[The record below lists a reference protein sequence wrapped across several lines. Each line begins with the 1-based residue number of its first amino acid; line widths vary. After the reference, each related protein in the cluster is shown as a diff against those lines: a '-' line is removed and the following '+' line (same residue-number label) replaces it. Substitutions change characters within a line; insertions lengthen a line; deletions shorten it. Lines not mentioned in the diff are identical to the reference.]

1 MSLLSDRTA
10 VQAARADA
18 ARACGAIAPA
28 TAALRVRLAAHP
40 VLATAVALAAGFIAA
55 RLIAAP
61 LRVFGRGGLRT
72 LRHGLRVLRM
82 LV

>member
-1 MSLLSDRTA
+1 MSLLGDRAT
-10 VQAARADA
+10 VQTARAGA
-18 ARACGAIAPA
+18 AQARAAIAPA
-28 TAALRVRLAAHP
+28 TAPLRARLAAHP

-61 LRVFGRGGLRT
+61 LRGFGRGGVRALR
-72 LRHGLRVLRM
+72 RGLRLLRL

>member
-1 MSLLSDRTA
+1 MSLLSDRAA
-10 VQAARADA
+10 VQTARADA

-61 LRVFGRGGLRT
+61 LRGFGRGGVHV
-72 LRHGLRVLRM
+72 LRHGLRVLRL